1 MGSKQTM
8 ATTKTLKQALEFM
21 INLFLRWSTRQLTD
35 EDSFL
40 VIAVASASDY
50 FRRMNVVGSVV
61 IRLFGGKDEKGIDC
75 SS

>member
-21 INLFLRWSTRQLTD
+21 IKLFLRWSTRQLTD
-35 EDSFL
+35 EGAFL
-40 VIAVASASDY
+40 VIAVAPASDY

-61 IRLFGGKDEKGIDC
+61 IRLFGGKDEKE
-75 SS
+75 